1 MCNSFDLQGSA
12 AYLKNSKHSKRKAR
26 VVLNFETRTQF
37 RELTTEHPK
46 NTKISHPEILD
57 EASATHVVV
66 GIEYGGKIT
75 MEFAQEVTKK
85 EEPLQLQDELKM
97 FVERLHGVVSSRTID
112 TVNSQKIACQVYSD
126 FPVEEYPSTY
136 EEAVKFYK
144 KLPSLTGKDEIGV
157 PAKIYLLPL
166 DNLRCTLKRKK
177 RLEAR
182 KGIRVDLIGKAS
194 DNIEQLLSVLTEWKD
209 LEGED
214 SFPSLKRQLTLF
226 MEMVQNY
233 TTYFKKK
240 ISQLCGSAD
249 DEDFDAFL
257 TEQEASVFSCSKW
270 LDENNNNNNNY
281 NHHGGTS
288 HQ

>member
-1 MCNSFDLQGSA
+1 VLGQPFDLGMLYDIRTDKLIAGKRLWSPKEIYSNVNIVPCRRANTKVDCASKISEQFLAFQVDGHLKLNVLCNSSDLQGSA

-37 RELTTEHPK
+37 RELTMEHLK

-85 EEPLQLQDELKM
+85 EEPLQLQAELKM

-112 TVNSQKIACQVYSD
+112 TVNYKKIACQVYSD

-136 EEAVKFYK
+136 EEAVKFHK

-157 PAKIYLLPL
+157 PVKVYLHVSS
-166 DNLRCTLKRKK
+166 R
-177 RLEAR
+177 
-182 KGIRVDLIGKAS
+182 
-194 DNIEQLLSVLTEWKD
+194 
-209 LEGED
+209 
-214 SFPSLKRQLTLF
+214 
-226 MEMVQNY
+226 
-233 TTYFKKK
+233 
-240 ISQLCGSAD
+240 
-249 DEDFDAFL
+249 
-257 TEQEASVFSCSKW
+257 
-270 LDENNNNNNNY
+270 
-281 NHHGGTS
+281 
-288 HQ
+288 